1 MQKKFCL
8 LISLILISVLI
19 LPGTSQATLLTNGS
33 FETATDDG
41 FGHMVPDNWG
51 VYTDDWANVDHQQI
65 VDVGVAQDGDAYWM
79 LEDTSPDTPLI
90 GLQDLGTVADVSYTF
105 SIWLRVENGPPAS
118 VGIGFDYFSAD
129 QSTWWG
135 EDITTVS
142 VTNTWQQ
149 FTYTADKW
157 IDSYMM
163 VKIVT
168 TNDTIWADNAVLT
181 PEPAT
186 VALLGLGGLF
196 LRRRKR

>member
-8 LISLILISVLI
+8 LISLVLISMLI
-19 LPGTSQATLLTNGS
+19 LPRASQGTLLTNGS
-33 FETATDDG
+33 FETATADG
-41 FGHMVPDNWG
+41 LGHLVPDNWG
-51 VYTDDWANVDHQQI
+51 VYTDDWDNIDHQQI
-65 VDVGVAQDGDAYWM
+65 VDVGVAQDGSAYWM

-90 GLQDLGTVADVSYTF
+90 GLQDLGPAADVSYTF
-105 SIWLRVENGPPAS
+105 SVWLRVDKNPAAS

-129 QSTWWG
+129 QSAWWG
-135 EDITTVS
+135 EETTTVT

-157 IDSYMM
+157 TGSYMK

-168 TNDTIWADNAVLT
+168 TDDLIWVDNAVLI

-196 LRRRKR
+196 MLRRKR